1 MLQIRQGRKYALALF
16 TNVKLAWKGLPLTNT
31 LASLPS
37 VPAMTE
43 ISFMTF
49 TQGILEKT
57 SFTLTN

>member
-1 MLQIRQGRKYALALF
+1 MLQIRQGRKYALAL
-16 TNVKLAWKGLPLTNT
+16 LTNT